1 MFLLKMRININYCKA
16 SHAKCNH
23 EREGPAL
30 GLHQLQKYQAARVT
44 GFRACA
50 DDSDQQVVMC
60 LMEIGFLP
68 GETVHVIA
76 TGFPKGDPL
85 AVRVGQSTFA
95 LRRHEAAW
103 VEVALEVQP

>member
-1 MFLLKMRININYCKA
+1 MQSAITNGKGA
-16 SHAKCNH
+16 
-23 EREGPAL
+23 AL

-50 DDSDQQVVMC
+50 DDSDQQVVMR

-85 AVRVGQSTFA
+85 AVGQSTFA

>member
-1 MFLLKMRININYCKA
+1 MQSAITNGKGA
-16 SHAKCNH
+16 
-23 EREGPAL
+23 AL

-50 DDSDQQVVMC
+50 DDSDQQVVMR

-76 TGFPKGDPL
+76 TGFPKSDPL

>member
-1 MFLLKMRININYCKA
+1 MFLLKMRININYYKA

-23 EREGPAL
+23 EREGRSIGSAPAAKVS
-30 GLHQLQKYQAARVT
+30 GRT
-44 GFRACA
+44 GYRFRACA
-50 DDSDQQVVMC
+50 DDSDQQVVMR